1 MEKRINKIFSTSS
14 IDSDGLHVD
23 GDSKKIPSGVLS
35 GGDIDL
41 HIKKRLKQ

>member
-23 GDSKKIPSGVLS
+23 GDSKKIPSGSLS
-35 GGDIDL
+35 ID
-41 HIKKRLKQ
+41 IKKMRLKQ